1 MFGEKAI
8 RGVLSINVSCAT
20 SVKTSLVVRVRR
32 ITHFNFRYTDTESLH
47 VRKKGERNLS
57 GRRKC
62 RRGSPL
68 VEGRGGRRR
77 RRARAPRD
85 GLFSLSVH
93 IELSA
98 LLSGV
103 CEYVERRKKERRELM
118 RATSPLPHK
127 RGSRS
132 EGREGGGPPLGPPVS
147 LRKGLHRATGTSDF
161 KGRLE
166 KLAIPYLLPW

>member
-1 MFGEKAI
+1 M
-8 RGVLSINVSCAT
+8 SCAK
-20 SVKTSLVVRVRR
+20 SVKTSLIVHVRR

-47 VRKKGERNLS
+47 VRKGERNLS

-68 VEGRGGRRR
+68 VEGSGGRR
-77 RRARAPRD
+77 RRARASKRRS
-85 GLFSLSVH
+85 LFSPSVH

-147 LRKGLHRATGTSDF
+147 LRKGLHRATGTSYF

>member
-20 SVKTSLVVRVRR
+20 SVKTSLVVHVRR

-47 VRKKGERNLS
+47 ARKGGEKPEWAAKVSERLPI
-57 GRRKC
+57 GR
-62 RRGSPL
+62 L
-68 VEGRGGRRR
+68 ERRR
-77 RRARAPRD
+77 RRARASKRRS
-85 GLFSLSVH
+85 LFSLSVH

-103 CEYVERRKKERRELM
+103 CEYVERRRKKERRELM

-147 LRKGLHRATGTSDF
+147 LRKGLHRATGTSYF